1 MSRYAII
8 CVDDDPMITQLLT
21 FQLRKWVDPLSTII
35 ETLTDPK
42 KVMDTI
48 EEIHELGMK
57 VFFLI
62 VDYQMPGLNGAQLIL
77 KIREKYKNIHFVML
91 SGQANEVVVAQLQNE
106 TILENFIAKPWN
118 EAQLYEM
125 IKPYLEEMR

>member
-1 MSRYAII
+1 MSRYAIL

-21 FQLRKWVDPLSTII
+21 FQLRKWINPLSTII
-35 ETLTDPK
+35 ETFTDPR

-57 VFFLI
+57 VVFLI
-62 VDYQMPGLNGAQLIL
+62 VDYQMPGMNGAQLIL
-77 KIREKYKNIHFVML
+77 KIREKYKDIQFVML

-106 TILENFIAKPWN
+106 ALLENFIAKPWS
-118 EAQLYEM
+118 ESQLHEM
-125 IKPYLEEMR
+125 IKPYLLEMK